1 MYFVCELSILFVCVF
16 YNRNGVY
23 NDCFD
28 NRKNGVYNCWGES
41 MYTTPPASN
50 NSSHTPATHSQH
62 HKSTL
67 PQQNKFC
74 HNSCYGAQGGPV
86 VIIINLIFNVMIQF
100 NDAVAILRKNGA
112 KSETDLVVKNVT
124 VADRGNWT
132 NIALTL
138 NREVDGPVCD
148 IEGQWAMGKTN
159 VVFISFYNILRTLKN
174 TDETIAITNHIAK
187 NPTSLQIIL
196 NGAKI
201 EILQQEVKAHASYID
216 VFKGEETYY
225 DSDHDSLFNH
235 LISID
240 FSDKGRKAIERIEDH
255 LLGL

>member
-1 MYFVCELSILFVCVF
+1 
-16 YNRNGVY
+16 
-23 NDCFD
+23 
-28 NRKNGVYNCWGES
+28 

-100 NDAVAILRKNGA
+100 DDAVASLRKAGA
-112 KSETDLVVKNVT
+112 KSETVTIVNVT
-124 VADRGNWT
+124 VTDLKTWT
-132 NIALTL
+132 RISLTL

-148 IEGQWAMGKTN
+148 ENGNWTIGKTR
-159 VVFISFYNILRTLKN
+159 VVSLSLYSILGLLKN
-174 TDETIAITNHIAK
+174 TNDTMAITGHIVD

-196 NGAKI
+196 SGAKT
-201 EILQQEVKAHASYID
+201 EILQQEVKANATYINA
-216 VFKGEETYY
+216 FTGEETEH
-225 DSDHDSLFNH
+225 DSDHDSIFNH
-235 LISID
+235 LVSIE
-240 FSDKGRKAIERIEDH
+240 FTDKGRRAIEKIEDH